1 MKETL
6 VQQCLTML
14 QRDDIKNEM
23 RSIFSPILG
32 FIFDEISTYIY
43 AMIGS
48 ILILFIM
55 VLAILIILISLAR
68 TKTVIREIF

>member
-6 VQQCLTML
+6 VQQCLTIL

-32 FIFDEISTYIY
+32 FIFDEISTYVY

-55 VLAILIILISLAR
+55 VLAILDN
-68 TKTVIREIF
+68 VNIFSAY

>member
-6 VQQCLTML
+6 VQQCLTIL

-68 TKTVIREIF
+68 TKTVISEIF

>member
-6 VQQCLTML
+6 VQQCLTIL

-32 FIFDEISTYIY
+32 FIFDEISTYVY

-55 VLAILIILISLAR
+55 VLAILVMLISLVR
-68 TKTVIREIF
+68 TKTVIKEIF

>member
-6 VQQCLTML
+6 VQQCLTIL

-32 FIFDEISTYIY
+32 FIFDEISTYVY

-68 TKTVIREIF
+68 TKTVISEIF

>member
-6 VQQCLTML
+6 VQQCLTIL

-32 FIFDEISTYIY
+32 FIFDEISTYVY

-55 VLAILIILISLAR
+55 VLAILIILISLAS
-68 TKTVIREIF
+68 TKTVISEIF

>member
-6 VQQCLTML
+6 VQQCLAIL

-32 FIFDEISTYIY
+32 FIFDEISTYVY

-68 TKTVIREIF
+68 TKTVISEIF

>member
-6 VQQCLTML
+6 VQQCLTIL

-32 FIFDEISTYIY
+32 FIFDEISTYVY

-55 VLAILIILISLAR
+55 VLAILVILISLVR